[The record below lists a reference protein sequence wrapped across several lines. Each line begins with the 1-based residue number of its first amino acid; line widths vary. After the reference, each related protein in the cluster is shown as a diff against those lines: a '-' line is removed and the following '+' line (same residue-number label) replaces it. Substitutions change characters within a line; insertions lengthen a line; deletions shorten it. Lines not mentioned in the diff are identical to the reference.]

1 MHRVPDLIQD
11 IVMTLAIGSFGRRIG
26 IDLAA
31 PELIDEAMLRLPPGW
46 EPVEW
51 NGLDREVRLEAV
63 EGAGDGQRRYTVLVD
78 GERYAGPAAREAAL
92 DRFEDAIQ
100 YYLAEFSDPWIFV
113 HAGVVAW
120 EGRAIVLPGRSHS
133 GKSTLTAALVEAGA
147 TYSSDE
153 YAVLGD
159 DGLVRPYAR
168 RLSLRE
174 GPFGPAGRI
183 DLSDRALAGE
193 EPALPI
199 GVVAILRWDEA
210 AGWATEEITTG
221 SAIMAM
227 CDNTVPI
234 QRRPGDTLAYLS
246 RALAGARA
254 IQGTRGDARAAAAE
268 IIAEASRRD

>member
-1 MHRVPDLIQD
+1 MHRVFDA
-11 IVMTLAIGSFGRRIG
+11 TRETGTTFAISSFGRRIG
-26 IDLAA
+26 VELAA
-31 PELIDEAMLRLPPGW
+31 PDLVDEAILRLPPGW
-46 EPVEW
+46 QPVAW
-51 NGLDREVRLEAV
+51 DGLDREVRLQPAEDS
-63 EGAGDGQRRYTVLVD
+63 GGDGDRYTVLVD
-78 GERYAGPAAREAAL
+78 GRNYAGPAPRNAAL

-100 YYLAEFSDPWIFV
+100 YYLAEFADPWIFV

-120 EGRAIVLPGRSHS
+120 EGRAIVLPGRSFS

-159 DGLVRPYAR
+159 DGLVRPYPR

-174 GPFGPAGRI
+174 GPFGPAGRV
-183 DLSDRALAGE
+183 DLSDRAVAGA

-199 GVVAILRWDEA
+199 GFVAILRWDETG
-210 AGWATEEITTG
+210 GWATEEITTG

-234 QRRPGDTLAYLS
+234 RRRPGDTLDYLT

-268 IIAEASRRD
+268 IIAAASLRD